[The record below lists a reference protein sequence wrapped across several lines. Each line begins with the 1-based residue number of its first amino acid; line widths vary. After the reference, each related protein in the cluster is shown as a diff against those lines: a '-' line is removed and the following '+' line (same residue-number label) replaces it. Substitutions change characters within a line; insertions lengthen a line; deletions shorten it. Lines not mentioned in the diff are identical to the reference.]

1 MTKEYLHEMFW
12 RMLKKDLADK
22 KGLNIILFLFMC
34 FASILT
40 VASAIVLYANYLGK
54 PAAYNKINAADIAIV
69 AQRDLDGTEA
79 NQQEVLEWFQ
89 SRADVTDVELGQTVR
104 FRSNAVFF
112 ADLNNDDYSKIV
124 NSNFYAFDTTMEH
137 DLVTDLDGNFLNL
150 PYGTIAVPQDVQST
164 MGLKIGDKVR
174 IVTQMGNIYEFT
186 IAAFTKDI
194 GISNFYRLF
203 FNNEDYQILL
213 SESPV
218 IYDVYLATMPE
229 GGTSVGQSLLISAF
243 TENESDFGSIE
254 VSDSRLGFNGAN
266 DSSNVTNACMI
277 IVAVFLIIMVFMT
290 VSFTIK
296 TAIKNEEKEL
306 GMLKALGVESASFNW
321 LFAAKYLAFSLL
333 GTVAGF
339 FGGIHIAGL
348 YLKYLAFNLL
358 KPEVTPMVITALI
371 ASLMIFVLIIV
382 FVTLALRRMKKISI
396 MDVIA
401 GENRG
406 ERFGRLPGL
415 FLHKIKNINIPFYL
429 ALTDLLTKIKRYSFL
444 ILAYVMG
451 ITLIIIC
458 LELENTTN
466 KEYWIT
472 KYWGQP
478 HYDFAIDLPD
488 DVMETYI
495 ERGGSIR
502 GAYDIMNEEIEAAGI
517 PAEINYHQTYGTT
530 SLTHE
535 GNTYEVYLE
544 WNAPSKVNGE
554 LYEGVNPVLRNEVLL
569 DAYHATSFGIDVG
582 DTVSVDYYKYS
593 DDGLTSSLVT
603 EDFIVVG
610 LYDGP
615 EAYLAL
621 TWGDAFEGCARG
633 EIYPCGCVINAP
645 EDQHPQV
652 IEQLRDLFGKGSIRD
667 HDEHTA
673 FCLKDLHDMWAML
686 LSIILPFIVLM
697 MIMVTV
703 LYMSVNILDE
713 VPEIALLKC
722 TGFTNGN
729 IKAWQLIRGLLILV
743 SSAIIAVIFDNT
755 IALFLVTK
763 LYNNMGH
770 IMRLIPNRNILNYY
784 ILIPSIIIAAILLVL
799 SIVLK
804 KVNSIELWRIRND

>member
-1 MTKEYLHEMFW
+1 MFW

-22 KGLNIILFLFMC
+22 KGLNTILLLFMC
-34 FASILT
+34 FASVLT
-40 VASAIVLYANYLGK
+40 VASSIVLYANYIGK
-54 PAAYNKINAADIAIV
+54 SSAYNRINAADVAIV
-69 AQRDLDGTEA
+69 SERNLDGTQA
-79 NQQEVLEWFQ
+79 NQQKILEWFR
-89 SRADVTDVELGQTVR
+89 SRGDVTETELGQTIR

-124 NSNFYAFDTTMEH
+124 NSDFYAFDTSMEH
-137 DLVTDLDGNFLNL
+137 DLVTNLDGNFLDL

-164 MGLKIGDKVR
+164 MGLKIGDKVH

-203 FNNEDYQILL
+203 FNNEDYQILI

-218 IYDVYLATMPE
+218 IYDVYMVKMHD
-229 GGTSVGQSLLISAF
+229 GNTSVEQSQLISAF
-243 TENESDFGSIE
+243 TENEANFGSLE
-254 VSDSRLGFNGAN
+254 ASNSLLGFNGAN
-266 DSSNVTNACMI
+266 DSSTVTNACMI
-277 IVAVFLIIMVFMT
+277 IVSVFLIIMVFMT

-321 LFAAKYLAFSLL
+321 LFAAKYLTFSLI

-339 FGGIHIAGL
+339 FGGIHLGEL

-358 KPEVTPMVITALI
+358 KPEVTPMVVTALI
-371 ASLMIFVLIIV
+371 ASLMIFLLIII

-406 ERFGRLPGL
+406 ERFGGLPGL

-451 ITLIIIC
+451 MTLIILC

-466 KEYWIT
+466 TEYWIT

-488 DVMETYI
+488 DVMQTYI
-495 ERGGSIR
+495 ERGGSVR
-502 GAYDIMNEEIEAAGI
+502 GAYEIMNEEIEAAGI
-517 PAEINYHQTYGTT
+517 PAEINYFQTYGTS
-530 SLTHE
+530 SLTHN

-544 WNAPSKVNGE
+544 WNAPSKANAE
-554 LYEGVNPVLRNEVLL
+554 LYQGVNPVLRNEVIL
-569 DAYHATSFGIDVG
+569 DAYHATSYGIEIG
-582 DTVSVDYYKYS
+582 DTVSVDYFKYS
-593 DDGLTSSLVT
+593 DDGLTSELVT

-621 TWGDAFEGCARG
+621 TWSDVFEGCARG
-633 EIYPCGCVINAP
+633 FTRPAGCVINAP
-645 EDQHPQV
+645 EEQQPQV
-652 IEQLRDLFGKGSIRD
+652 IEQLRDMFGKGSIRD
-667 HDEHTA
+667 HDEETA
-673 FCLKDLHDMWAML
+673 YELKDLHNLWSML